1 MKASSYEVVRP
12 IGNGQE
18 GRIFLARRDGHKY
31 ALKELLGAASDGE
44 ALMLASINHPGVIG
58 FHEALEGDAVTLVL

>member
-1 MKASSYEVVRP
+1 MKASSYEVVRT

-18 GRIFLARRDGHKY
+18 GRIFLAQRDGHFY

-44 ALMLASINHPGVIG
+44 AVMLSSINHPGVIG
-58 FHEALEGDAVTLVL
+58 FHKVLQGEAITIVL

>member
-18 GRIFLARRDGHKY
+18 GRIFLARRDGHYY
-31 ALKELLGAASDGE
+31 ALKELLGAGSDGE
-44 ALMLASINHPGVIG
+44 AVMLASINHPGVIG
-58 FHEALEGDAVTLVL
+58 FHEVLEGEAVTLVL